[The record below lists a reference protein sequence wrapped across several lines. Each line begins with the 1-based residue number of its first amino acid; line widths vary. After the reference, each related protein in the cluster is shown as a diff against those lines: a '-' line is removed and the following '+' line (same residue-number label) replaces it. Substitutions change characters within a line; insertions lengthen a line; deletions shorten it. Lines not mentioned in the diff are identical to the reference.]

1 VVAILSSY
9 YNKPIEKGVVVF
21 GEVGLTGEVRAV
33 TQAKDR
39 VEGALKMGY
48 SQCIMPEA
56 DKTSRSMQNYI
67 KEKVEQS
74 RERKMGEGDAEKNAA
89 GKAAAKADGERNSS
103 GKAANNKARGMKLI
117 GISNIRDLVSFFQS

>member
-1 VVAILSSY
+1 
-9 YNKPIEKGVVVF
+9 
-21 GEVGLTGEVRAV
+21 
-33 TQAKDR
+33 
-39 VEGALKMGY
+39 MGY

-74 RERKMGEGDAEKNAA
+74 RERKMGE
-89 GKAAAKADGERNSS
+89 
-103 GKAANNKARGMKLI
+103 AANNKSRGMKLI